1 MPLRNYGVLRGS
13 VIDHRLA
20 SGANAHFQ
28 LHVVDDTTHY
38 RIAVNVESKLAPS
51 ELEYLIDSNFRH
63 PVLDAVAA
71 LPAGWNALEHKPG
84 GAALDFIRGNLF
96 NREDLR
102 SLPFDVPGPDNDLNE
117 KLAHYVR
124 RAIADEQ
131 ATAYAF
137 GERWGPE
144 EGKRDKIFG
153 FLPGNGVHDIHM
165 NQANV
170 GQFVRDDGVYQ
181 DGALLLHFPAQ
192 EHWVAIFLK
201 FQSQTW
207 HTDDATGHQIIPS
220 VAPDAGPGAPDATP
234 PSPGGAPDGAVRII
248 AALVNAVRSPETEF
262 VTLLNTTA
270 DVLDLAGWKLADR
283 DKQTMTLAGTIGAG
297 ETLRVQLAPPAVLPN
312 RGGVITLLDATGLK
326 VDGVAYT
333 GEQAAEPGR
342 TIVF

>member
-28 LHVVDDTTHY
+28 LHVVDDLTHY
-38 RIAVNVESKLAPS
+38 RIAVNVESRLEPS

-71 LPAGWNALEHKPG
+71 LPPGWNDLERKPG
-84 GAALDFIRGNLF
+84 GAALDFIRGDLF
-96 NREDLR
+96 NPADMRK
-102 SLPFDVPGPDNDLNE
+102 LPFDVPGPDNDLNDN
-117 KLAHYVR
+117 LAHYVR
-124 RAIADEQ
+124 RAVADEQ
-131 ATAYAF
+131 ATVYAF

-144 EGKRDKIFG
+144 QGKADKIFG

-165 NQANV
+165 NQGNV

-181 DGALLLHFPAQ
+181 DGALLLYFPGQ
-192 EHWVAIFLK
+192 QQWVAIFLK

-207 HTDDATGHQIIPS
+207 HTDDATGHQISDAPS
-220 VAPDAGPGAPDATP
+220 
-234 PSPGGAPDGAVRII
+234 DGTVRIV
-248 AALVNAVRSPETEF
+248 AALVNAVQSPETEF

-270 DVLDLAGWKLADR
+270 GALDLAGWKLADR
-283 DKQTMTLAGTIGAG
+283 DKHTMVLAGTIAAG
-297 ETLRVQLAPPAVLPN
+297 ETLRVQLLPQVVLPN
-312 RGGVITLLDATGLK
+312 RGGIITLLDAAGLK

-333 GEQAAEPGR
+333 GAQAAEPGR
-342 TIVF
+342 TIAF